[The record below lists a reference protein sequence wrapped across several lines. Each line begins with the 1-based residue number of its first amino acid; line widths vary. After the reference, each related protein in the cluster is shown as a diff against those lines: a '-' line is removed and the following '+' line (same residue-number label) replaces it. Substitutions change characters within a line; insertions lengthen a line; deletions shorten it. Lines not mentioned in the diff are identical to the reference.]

1 MIRTHGPFL
10 LPASLIVAQGRMTA
24 LAEGIWRACVR
35 RLLRWHK
42 SVAGSAEYAS
52 AVSLMPNAGVKVL
65 SEIYERFMMMFG

>member
-1 MIRTHGPFL
+1 VS
-10 LPASLIVAQGRMTA
+10 SLIVALGRMTV
-24 LAEGIWRACVR
+24 LAERSWRACVA

-52 AVSLMPNAGVKVL
+52 AVLIVPNAGVKAL